1 MVKQI
6 GIFYNLVF
14 FKFGISKKYL
24 VFYYLDLAFFI
35 FWYFKVLVFS
45 GSAVHITYFTN
56 NKKIIILISPECH
69 WKS

>member
-45 GSAVHITYFTN
+45 GSAEN
-56 NKKIIILISPECH
+56 ILNACFMLLKFAAQFNVKTS
-69 WKS
+69 

>member
-35 FWYFKVLVFS
+35 FWYFKVLVFYKMVKATPHLFHPFVDS
-45 GSAVHITYFTN
+45 ALGS
-56 NKKIIILISPECH
+56 
-69 WKS
+69 